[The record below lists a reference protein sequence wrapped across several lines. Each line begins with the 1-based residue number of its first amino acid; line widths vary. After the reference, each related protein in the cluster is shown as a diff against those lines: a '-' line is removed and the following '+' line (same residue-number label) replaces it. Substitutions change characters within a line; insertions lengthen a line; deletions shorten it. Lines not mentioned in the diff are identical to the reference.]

1 MNKIILDHKNLSPS
15 EQDPLD
21 EMVEDILLDRGI
33 KFSGYKYK
41 IVVEY
46 IKEEVNNDE

>member
-1 MNKIILDHKNLSPS
+1 MNKIILVYNHLNLSPS

-46 IKEEVNNDE
+46 IKEEKY